1 MLNYSNK
8 WRKDLN
14 TKKPSIVII
23 EDHPV
28 MRNGLTV
35 YFASMEDWTVSGTA
49 SSLEEARK
57 LFSAPQFEADI
68 VLLDIQLPDGWG
80 FDIIPFYDA
89 QNLPTQNRPLFAVY
103 SSFDDYAHVS
113 AALSYGVRAYISKQR
128 SESEI
133 LAILREV
140 LNGKTWIDELVK
152 SKFENTTN
160 VIELLTKR
168 EAEIF
173 TLIKSGIS
181 NRQIADQL
189 KIKNRT
195 VENHIS
201 SIHDKTGLSRLDLL
215 KL

>member
-1 MLNYSNK
+1 M
-8 WRKDLN
+8 D
-14 TKKPSIVII
+14 KKNSIVII

-28 MRNGLTV
+28 MRNGLAAWFSST
-35 YFASMEDWTVSGTA
+35 EQWTVKGTA
-49 SSLEEARK
+49 SSLEETRK
-57 LFSAPQFEADI
+57 LFRALNFEADI

-89 QNLPTQNRPLFAVY
+89 QNLPNQNRPLFVVY

-133 LAILREV
+133 LNILHEV
-140 LNGKTWIDELVK
+140 MNGKTWIDDIVR

-160 VIELLTKR
+160 FIELLTKR
-168 EAEIF
+168 EIEIF

-181 NRQIADQL
+181 NRQIAEQL

-195 VENHIS
+195 VENHVS
-201 SIHDKTGLSRLDLL
+201 SIHDKTGLSRLDLQ